1 MNVDI
6 GFETIRSAQA
16 GDRQALVR
24 LVEAYQ
30 GPVYTVALAVMRN
43 SVDAAAMTQETFVRL
58 LRSLGTYRGDGSNFT
73 GWVHR
78 LTVNVC
84 FDTLRRRQRSPVG
97 SLETRSQLEAGPV
110 HELVSADVW
119 VQPEW
124 RVERSEFRRELR
136 SALAELPRPQ
146 RRALTLHYLEDRR
159 YDEIAA
165 DMGLPLN
172 TVKSHILRG
181 KERLATLLNR
191 RKQAGLG
198 FVAAA

>member
-1 MNVDI
+1 MLVDI
-6 GFETIRSAQA
+6 RLETIRGAQA

-43 SVDAAAMTQETFVRL
+43 SVDAADMTQETFVRL
-58 LRSLGTYRGDGSNFT
+58 LRTLGSYRGDGSNFT
-73 GWVHR
+73 SWVHR
-78 LTVNVC
+78 LTVNLC
-84 FDTLRRRQRSPVG
+84 LDALRRRQRSRVWL
-97 SLETRSQLEAGPV
+97 LETQTDQDDGPAR
-110 HELVSADVW
+110 ELASVDVW
-119 VQPEW
+119 EQPEW
-124 RVERSEFRRELR
+124 RLERSESRRELV

-146 RRALTLHYLEDRR
+146 RQALTLHYLEDRR

-181 KERLATLLNR
+181 KERLATLLNGR
-191 RKQAGLG
+191 RQAGLG
-198 FVAAA
+198 LAAVA